1 MTPATQARLL
11 KGLRQMLR
19 FDLAEVAEALGVE
32 VATLESFEQGDGYA
46 LNRKQLRRLCWSYG
60 QEYHL
65 LLAGRVQKEAINREG
80 LRLQHNNPRD
90 WLSLSIW
97 FRTADYFAVNL
108 RHVVPSPIRLPFS
121 SSEETLYHPAFYKPL
136 VLLQETV
143 GIGTDME
150 LPPLAYDDIVKQ
162 GKRMHLPRL
171 AYEEIIKQGKRGLL
185 NRVELEDLLV
195 I

>member
-1 MTPATQARLL
+1 MTPATQVRLL
-11 KGLRQMLR
+11 KGLREMLR
-19 FDLAEVAEALGVE
+19 FDLGEVAEALGIE
-32 VATLESFEQGDGYA
+32 LATLESFEQGDGYA

-65 LLAGRVQKEAINREG
+65 LLAGKAQKEALNREG
-80 LRLQHNNPRD
+80 LRLQHNNPKD

-136 VLLQETV
+136 VLLQETQAIAAQV
-143 GIGTDME
+143 H
-150 LPPLAYDDIVKQ
+150 LPP
-162 GKRMHLPRL
+162 L
-171 AYEEIIKQGKRGLL
+171 AYEEIIKQSKRGLL
-185 NRVELEDLLV
+185 NRVELEDLLGM
-195 I
+195 